1 MAKKR
6 KGERPD
12 GLIQVALDI
21 GYWPDGRRRRKYF
34 YGHTRTEANE
44 KREAY
49 KQYLK
54 GGSKYKQDITVAEW
68 VEIYKTTYRTKVNE
82 RYLKKN
88 DVPYNR
94 LVNKIGEMRMSN
106 VTEADLQRAL
116 NATSG
121 MSFSTVDKYR
131 QAMKRVFKRAKQN
144 HIIADNPAEDLM
156 LPPSTNGSHRAL
168 EPWEVQLILNHWN
181 EPGLRSGL
189 WVIIMLLCGLRR
201 GEMMA
206 LDWSAV
212 DLENRL
218 LTVRQVAVIQSN
230 QSEIENR
237 AKTGAGIR
245 VIPICEPLYAAL
257 SSVPAGKRKGFVCV
271 SATGSQLSNSAVKAG
286 LRSFMNGLE
295 LILNGQSAA
304 LSGRRMHLQ
313 RSKHAGWKSFSFRT
327 HDLRHTFCT
336 MLYTSGVDVKTASYY
351 MGHADIRVTMKIYTH
366 LSQEKKEISTNLML
380 DYLNKL
386 GSPD

>member
-94 LVNKIGEMRMSN
+94 IVNQIGEMRMSN

-131 QAMKRVFKRAKQN
+131 QAMKRVFKRAKRVKRELCSQ
-144 HIIADNPAEDLM
+144 ADKL
-156 LPPSTNGSHRAL
+156 
-168 EPWEVQLILNHWN
+168 
-181 EPGLRSGL
+181 
-189 WVIIMLLCGLRR
+189 
-201 GEMMA
+201 
-206 LDWSAV
+206 
-212 DLENRL
+212 
-218 LTVRQVAVIQSN
+218 
-230 QSEIENR
+230 
-237 AKTGAGIR
+237 
-245 VIPICEPLYAAL
+245 
-257 SSVPAGKRKGFVCV
+257 
-271 SATGSQLSNSAVKAG
+271 
-286 LRSFMNGLE
+286 
-295 LILNGQSAA
+295 
-304 LSGRRMHLQ
+304 
-313 RSKHAGWKSFSFRT
+313 KHAGNK
-327 HDLRHTFCT
+327 
-336 MLYTSGVDVKTASYY
+336 A
-351 MGHADIRVTMKIYTH
+351 IQRVFNV
-366 LSQEKKEISTNLML
+366 S
-380 DYLNKL
+380 
-386 GSPD
+386 